1 MIQHLAHTLRTQS
14 RTESMITD
22 LQKTV
27 VFNTFSEVSK
37 RTIQSLGNIE
47 LFELGEVSA
56 KTQCPADANYWPQ
69 GLLYCTCG
77 QCLKPSKEQKR
88 KTKD

>member
-56 KTQCPADANYWPQ
+56 KTQCPADANNWPQ
-69 GLLYCTCG
+69 GLLHCTCG

>member
-37 RTIQSLGNIE
+37 RTIQSLGNIDYSNWVKS
-47 LFELGEVSA
+47 LPRPNAQLMP
-56 KTQCPADANYWPQ
+56 TI
-69 GLLYCTCG
+69 G
-77 QCLKPSKEQKR
+77 Q
-88 KTKD
+88 KDSCIVLAVNA